1 MAETTGT
8 EVGGRVGAT
17 EGEKAAGEEAAR
29 LGGDEGERVG
39 REIAG
44 DEGARIGREVGADA
58 ARTAGRRHGRKVGKL
73 AGVKAGLASA
83 KIACVEHAALC
94 TREISRE
101 KVKAM
106 VKLFGEIASGAAQK
120 EAAIAARAAVMKDI
134 YEIAIKA
141 AGRAAREKILAMASK
156 GQIRLKSDW
165 RPTSLIGVINA
176 RADLS
181 DIEKV
186 RLAAKSKMDSNI
198 SDLLPSARAAT
209 AHSDDP
215 LVGKLQFSDSA
226 GSAVRGDMKTAGK
239 KWKSVLI
246 TDEPAEKKGYDPTK
260 DNVNTLK
267 KRFETK
273 NLKNNQAYVIM

>member
-1 MAETTGT
+1 M
-8 EVGGRVGAT
+8 
-17 EGEKAAGEEAAR
+17 
-29 LGGDEGERVG
+29 
-39 REIAG
+39 
-44 DEGARIGREVGADA
+44 
-58 ARTAGRRHGRKVGKL
+58 
-73 AGVKAGLASA
+73 
-83 KIACVEHAALC
+83 EHAALC
-94 TREISRE
+94 SREISRE

-134 YEIAIKA
+134 YEIAIRA

-186 RLAAKSKMDSNI
+186 QLAAKSKMDSNI
-198 SDLLPSARAAT
+198 SDLLPTTRGASS
-209 AHSDDP
+209 HSDDP

-226 GSAVRGDMKTAGK
+226 GSAVRGDMKTTGK

-246 TDEPAEKKGYDPTK
+246 TDEPAEKRGYDPTK

-273 NLKNNQAYVIM
+273 NLKNDQAYVIM

>member
-1 MAETTGT
+1 
-8 EVGGRVGAT
+8 
-17 EGEKAAGEEAAR
+17 
-29 LGGDEGERVG
+29 VG

-83 KIACVEHAALC
+83 KTACVEHAALC

-106 VKLFGEIASGAAQK
+106 VKLFGEIATGAAQK

-134 YEIAIKA
+134 YEIAIRA

-176 RADLS
+176 RTDLS
-181 DIEKV
+181 DMEKV

-198 SDLLPSARAAT
+198 SDLLPTTRGAG

-246 TDEPAEKKGYDPTK
+246 TDEPAEKKGYDPTQ